1 MLMIRPVSLCG
12 TSEQTIRP
20 AMWRHFKMLKVL
32 QLHHSCAPTSAAWHG
47 LERFRVG
54 DRKRLFRK
62 LVGLGRALPVP
73 GELICR
79 TGARIGRS
87 RRSIP
92 LLVLHTPLGTL
103 RACRA
108 AEAMSPF
115 DCSRD
120 PVRHPSRV
128 PAVQASASAILNFDS
143 RLLSLVNSPILLV
156 ERRR

>member
-1 MLMIRPVSLCG
+1 VAIAPQLRAHVGRVAWLGALSREGSQTLISQTGRLRPS
-12 TSEQTIRP
+12 SPFDPE
-20 AMWRHFKMLKVL
+20 F
-32 QLHHSCAPTSAAWHG
+32 
-47 LERFRVG
+47 
-54 DRKRLFRK
+54 
-62 LVGLGRALPVP
+62 
-73 GELICR
+73 ICR

-92 LLVLHTPLGTL
+92 LLVLHTPLGTP
-103 RACRA
+103 RGCRA
-108 AEAMSPF
+108 AEAVSPF

-143 RLLSLVNSPILLV
+143 RPLSLVNSPILLV